1 MSKSKHSKKRN
12 SWLVYE
18 FLVRTISEAL
28 VNDEKKKSSAALKIL
43 KRHFKPET
51 ELYKE
56 FRVAN
61 ALMKTTVSSEHVA
74 ASILKEAKETVKCH
88 NLSALDREKSLL
100 IRNINHRLNDAS
112 IFDKHVTEYKMAA
125 TIQTLMNEWRD
136 ASDIAKIAEYEDVLM
151 KWLVTEK
158 NVKPQILVNED
169 SRGTARLLMR
179 VMSKKLN
186 EKYAGK
192 FNEDQRAII
201 KSYAF
206 SSANDDMT
214 TIKLKLE
221 EVRGK
226 LLNSMKLLE
235 HEDNGSFMANKINE
249 VREKL
254 ISENVD
260 ELNDELVTRFM
271 SYAKLVEEIDTKE

>member
-1 MSKSKHSKKRN
+1 MSKHSKKRN

-28 VNDEKKKSSAALKIL
+28 VNDEKKKSSVALKIL
-43 KRHFKPET
+43 KRHFKPGT

-74 ASILKEAKETVKCH
+74 ASILKEAKETSKSY
-88 NLSALDREKSLL
+88 NERQLDREKSLL

-112 IFDKHVTEYKMAA
+112 IFDKHVAEYKMAA
-125 TIQTLMNEWRD
+125 TIQTLMNEWRS

-151 KWLVTEK
+151 KWLVSEKAPIASSIVTEES
-158 NVKPQILVNED
+158 P
-169 SRGTARLLMR
+169 GTARLLMK

-192 FNEDQRAII
+192 FNEDQQAII

-206 SSANDDMT
+206 SSAQEDTT
-214 TIKLKLE
+214 TIKMKLE
-221 EVRGK
+221 EVRNK
-226 LLNSMKLLE
+226 LLVSMKKFE
-235 HEDNGSFMANKINE
+235 REENNTDFMRKKIDE

-254 ISENVD
+254 VAENVN
-260 ELNDELVTRFM
+260 ELNDALVTRFM
-271 SYAKLVEEIDTKE
+271 SYAKLVEEIETGE